1 MKPARWG
8 SQEWADNGL
17 LLEARAGGCCEK
29 CGKECGPVERHH
41 RKRRREGGDS
51 VSNILWLGKP
61 CHVATHAHPVISR
74 RYGWIVSSYVS
85 DPSTIPVL
93 WRSKEWVL
101 LTEDGG
107 TVPAFAVTDAHDYE
121 VEESRTGGFR
131 TNGAGF

>member
-51 VSNILWLGKP
+51 LQNILWLGKP
-61 CHVATHAHPVISR
+61 CHLATHSHPVEAR
-74 RYGWIVSSYVS
+74 KFGWIVSSYA
-85 DPSTIPVL
+85 DPLTVPVL
-93 WRSKEWVL
+93 WRSKEWML

-107 TVPAFAVTDAHDYE
+107 MVPAFNVVDAH
-121 VEESRTGGFR
+121 T
-131 TNGAGF
+131 